1 MLRTGKEVYV
11 MEYVRKRG
19 IEGIGKEM
27 IMVLDPGFKLG
38 KDNGNMRSK
47 DMEKL

>member
-1 MLRTGKEVYV
+1 M
-11 MEYVRKRG
+11 MEYVRKRD
-19 IEGIGKEM
+19 IEGICQEI

-38 KDNGNMRSK
+38 KDNGNVRSK